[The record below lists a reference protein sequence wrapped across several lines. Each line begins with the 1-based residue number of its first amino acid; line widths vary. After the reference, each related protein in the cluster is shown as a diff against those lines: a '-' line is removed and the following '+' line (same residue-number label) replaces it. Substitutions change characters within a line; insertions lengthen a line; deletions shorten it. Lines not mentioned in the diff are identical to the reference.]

1 MDELINPFEAPPT
14 PTEKALWDKFVA
26 EYVKDYDAFKA
37 CLRLGFLESFAQEYA
52 RIFMS
57 KGYIQRAITAHKNN
71 PVPIPD
77 QLEADRALMLAT
89 LREAC
94 HHGPYQS
101 RVLAV
106 DRLGAMHGINKSP
119 DRSGEQLEKLVDAF
133 ATMAKVLPD

>member
-14 PTEKALWDKFVA
+14 PTEKALWDRFVA

-37 CLRLGFLESFAQEYA
+37 CLRIGFLESFAQEYA
-52 RIFMS
+52 RTFLA
-57 KGYIQRAITAHKNN
+57 KGYIQRAIANHKNN
-71 PVPIPD
+71 PTQPAD
-77 QLEADRALMLAT
+77 QLESDRALIMAT

-101 RVLAV
+101 RALAAKT
-106 DRLGAMHGINKSP
+106 LGGMHGIDKAP

-133 ATMAKVLPD
+133 TNMAKVLPD